1 MKSMY
6 PRLGIALGVSLL
18 VMFCLSLAQTDR
30 WDHFYFNISNFYLS
44 LMMVGAMGVVMLLVM
59 RPMYKNKRLNA
70 GLLVSF
76 ASTLVIAFLL
86 GRTETFVGNEEFLHS
101 MIPHHSRAILVCQ
114 RASITDPDIERL
126 CAGIIE
132 TQREEIAQMQ
142 RMLEG
147 Y

>member
-18 VMFCLSLAQTDR
+18 VMFCLSLAQTRR

-59 RPMYKNKRLNA
+59 RPMYTNKRLNA
-70 GLLVSF
+70 GLLVTF
-76 ASTLVIAFLL
+76 AATLVTAFVL
-86 GRTETFVGNEEFLHS
+86 GRTETFVGDEAFLHS

-114 RASITDPDIERL
+114 EASLTDPEIIEL
-126 CAGIIE
+126 CDGIIE
-132 TQREEIAQMQ
+132 TQREEIAEMQ
-142 RMLEG
+142 RILEE